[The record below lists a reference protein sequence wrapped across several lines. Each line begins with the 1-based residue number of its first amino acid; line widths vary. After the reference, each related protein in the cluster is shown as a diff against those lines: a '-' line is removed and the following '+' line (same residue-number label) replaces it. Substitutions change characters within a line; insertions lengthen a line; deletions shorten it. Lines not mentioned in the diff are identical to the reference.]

1 MTFFKTDTM
10 KMKKLL
16 FLLFVFVP
24 FFSNGQNNIDYT
36 RYQLKN
42 GLDVILHQDNSSP
55 VVAVNIMYHVGSK
68 NEDPERTGFAHFF
81 EHLMFEGTEH
91 IERGKLDKL
100 IQNAGGNYNA
110 FTTQDITSYFEV
122 LPSNQLKLALWIE
135 SERLRSLVID
145 STGVETQRSVVKEER
160 KARYENQ
167 PYGGFWEELFSRA
180 FTTHPYSW
188 VPIGYV
194 QYIDQARIEEF
205 RKFHDHFYV
214 PENAVL
220 VIAGDIEIKETKKL
234 VKAYFGDIPSGEHEI
249 YRPQVDEPPQTTEVR
264 DTVYDNIQLPAVFK
278 AYHMPPE
285 GSGDYYALDV
295 LSNVLAGGKSSRL
308 YKQLVDEKEIAV
320 QTSAFAYGLEDA
332 GLFVLY
338 GIANFGIEAEK
349 IESAIEQEMKK
360 IKEEGITDQEFQKV
374 KNQIENDFYTSNST
388 MEGIALS
395 LAKYHTIYNDAD
407 LINTE
412 IKRYMNVTK
421 EEIEEAARQYLSDEN
436 RVILYYLPKQKQ
448 TAETN

>member
-1 MTFFKTDTM
+1 M
-10 KMKKLL
+10 KIKKLL
-16 FLLFVFVP
+16 FLLLAFLP
-24 FFSNGQNNIDYT
+24 FLSNGQNNIDYT
-36 RYQLKN
+36 QYKLKN

-91 IERGKLDKL
+91 IERGELDKL
-100 IQNAGGNYNA
+100 IQNAGGNNNA

-180 FTTHPYSW
+180 FTKHPYSW

-205 RKFHDHFYV
+205 RKFHHHFYV

-234 VKAYFGDIPSGEHEI
+234 VKAYFEDIASGEHDI
-249 YRPQVDEPPQTTEVR
+249 YRPQIEEPRQTTEIR
-264 DTVYDNIQLPAVFK
+264 DTVFDNIQLPAVFK
-278 AYHMPPE
+278 AYHMPAE
-285 GSGDYYALDV
+285 GSDDYYALDV

-338 GIANFGIEAEK
+338 GIANFGVDAGK
-349 IESAIEQEMKK
+349 IESAIEEEMNK
-360 IKEEGITDQEFQKV
+360 IKKEGITDKEFQKV

-395 LAKYHTIYNDAD
+395 LAEYHTLYDDAS

-412 IKRYMNVTK
+412 IERYMNVTK
-421 EEIEEAARQYLSDEN
+421 EDIEKAARKYLSDEN
-436 RVILYYLPKQKQ
+436 RVVLYYLPKQQETAQ
-448 TAETN
+448 TN